1 MDAQAVRGQTTNE
14 QLTDRLMERSYDT
27 RFVVVCV
34 TTHVPCTSGI
44 DDQVLSAVDKK
55 GLVAKGKAVFAR
67 FDDKLHVENCY
78 EARGAAEDGTV
89 TDQEA

>member
-1 MDAQAVRGQTTNE
+1 
-14 QLTDRLMERSYDT
+14 MERSYDT

-34 TTHVPCTSGI
+34 TTHVPCGI

-78 EARGAAEDGTV
+78 KARGAAEDGTV

>member
-1 MDAQAVRGQTTNE
+1 
-14 QLTDRLMERSYDT
+14 MERSYDT

-67 FDDKLHVENCY
+67 FDDKLCMWKIATKQEVLP
-78 EARGAAEDGTV
+78 RTV
-89 TDQEA
+89 R